1 MDPDEKLDDEISE
14 LERMAEQRRKALK
27 RKEAEAEAL
36 EQDSLHKSCLLPCLT
51 YHIEKSSGYR
61 AGGALEPDH
70 EDWIID
76 KMKFH
81 LPKLSDKEL
90 KKVLKDAGGDY
101 NEALKLGKS
110 VQPGKGKDL
119 L

>member
-1 MDPDEKLDDEISE
+1 M
-14 LERMAEQRRKALK
+14 
-27 RKEAEAEAL
+27 
-36 EQDSLHKSCLLPCLT
+36 
-51 YHIEKSSGYR
+51 
-61 AGGALEPDH
+61 EPDY

>member
-1 MDPDEKLDDEISE
+1 
-14 LERMAEQRRKALK
+14 
-27 RKEAEAEAL
+27 
-36 EQDSLHKSCLLPCLT
+36 
-51 YHIEKSSGYR
+51 
-61 AGGALEPDH
+61 
-70 EDWIID
+70 
-76 KMKFH
+76 MKFH

-90 KKVLKDAGGDY
+90 KKVFKDAGGDY